1 MQPARHLGAAPDR
14 STDAEFLPQLPRR
27 QHHAWFE
34 HPLDLDLRQ
43 RRTAVGNRIAGVQH
57 PIDALDEALEPV
69 AVDLV
74 GAAEI
79 VHHPGLS
86 ALGCG
91 VPGILGEGVIAD
103 RRAVSIASF
112 GDSQIHAQ
120 RISPTRLLFNALIT
134 DSCV

>member
-1 MQPARHLGAAPDR
+1 MPR
-14 STDAEFLPQLPRR
+14 SLPQLPRR
-27 QHHAWFE
+27 QHHAQFE
-34 HPLDLDLRQ
+34 DPLDLDLGERG
-43 RRTAVGNRIAGVQH
+43 TAVGDRVAGFEH
-57 PIDALDEALEPV
+57 PVDALDEAPEPV

-120 RISPTRLLFNALIT
+120 RISRTRLLFNALIT